1 MRIGSILT
9 LPSLSYLVDM
19 EEMGWE
25 IDLISYSILSFLC
38 QLDMIG
44 KRVSRLRLDSN
55 CHLDISEEELDLT
68 S

>member
-25 IDLISYSILSFLC
+25 IDLTSYSH
-38 QLDMIG
+38 
-44 KRVSRLRLDSN
+44 RVSNLYSIVQS
-55 CHLDISEEELDLT
+55 DIEF
-68 S
+68 